1 MFINN
6 IKTMDLFRHF
16 HQNSCCIAAMHNK
29 NVKGK
34 NDVNAKGAKRKG
46 KSIMSNL
53 ELYFNDVLELNPS
66 FASFL
71 GRREYD
77 NDYEN
82 PLSSEYKKKM
92 KKIICK
98 YKNVPVKTLD
108 DEILR
113 YIIDEKNRKK
123 KSKKPCVVAT
133 TLLIPK

>member
-46 KSIMSNL
+46 MTIMSNL

-66 FASFL
+66 LGSFL
-71 GRREYD
+71 GKREYD
-77 NDYEN
+77 NDSEN

-98 YKNVPVKTLD
+98 YKPIHYNLYKHM
-108 DEILR
+108 IL
-113 YIIDEKNRKK
+113 Y
-123 KSKKPCVVAT
+123 
-133 TLLIPK
+133 L